1 MRMGIFGGT
10 FDPVHLGHLIVAEQC
25 REQGKLD
32 QVRFLPAA
40 HPPHKPQPATPFAQR
55 AEMLALAISGNAAF
69 VVDEIESE
77 RPGPSYTADTLAE
90 LRRRHPD
97 AELYLIVG
105 SDTLQDLPRWYQPG
119 RILEQATLLITAR
132 AGWSTVPPEA
142 LRAALP
148 SGVPLRY
155 QVVETPLIT
164 IASRDLRR
172 RIAESR
178 SIRYQAPRVVE
189 AYIHEK
195 GLYGSTNE

>member
-25 REQGKLD
+25 REQGQLD

-195 GLYGSTNE
+195 GLYGSTNK